1 MSSAEISD
9 EKLARPGSTG
19 ASCPPPSGVL
29 ARSDHA
35 LFPLGCSEGAR
46 YHVFCHLAGIQVFC
60 VSSSR
65 STDRSE
71 CAYLRELFERLDVG
85 VLVADDAAFYIDVNR
100 AACKLFG
107 RSRSDIVGHHLSE
120 FIENA
125 RAAEV
130 NVQWRAFLRD
140 GVQDGVFAIQLPDG
154 SPRLF
159 QFQARANVV
168 AGVHCSLVTPVADH
182 VDSPEAQNWITV
194 CAWTKR
200 VRFRGEWLS
209 MENYLL
215 RAHGLSISHG
225 ICPDAF
231 GEMDSCANQFPT
243 LTKE

>member
-1 MSSAEISD
+1 M
-9 EKLARPGSTG
+9 G
-19 ASCPPPSGVL
+19 ASYAAAYWRTL
-29 ARSDHA
+29 RESDHA
-35 LFPLGCSEGAR
+35 FFAVGMFPQAR
-46 YHVFCHLAGIQVFC
+46 VTMSFPALAGIQVFC
-60 VSSSR
+60 VSLSL

-140 GVQDGVFAIQLPDG
+140 GVQDGVFTIQLPDG

-168 AGVHCSLVTPVADH
+168 AGVHCSLVTPAADH
-182 VDSPEAQNWITV
+182 VNSPGAQNWVTV

-215 RAHGLSISHG
+215 RAHGLSITHG

-231 GEMDSCANQFPT
+231 GEMDSCANLFPP
-243 LTKE
+243 LTKEG